1 VTRDGAAIA
10 TAALSKRF
18 GDVLALDRLTFS
30 VPPGSVFGFLGP
42 NGAGKTTTVRLL
54 VGLARP
60 TAGSATVAGL
70 DATSGGRGLA
80 ARIGYL
86 DQDPRFYGWMTGR
99 ELLELVARLHGLAGS
114 ALGRRVGE
122 VLELVGLEDA
132 ARRRIG
138 GYSGGM
144 RQRLGIGQA
153 MLNRPAVLFLDEPVS
168 SLDPEG
174 RRDVLEIVER
184 LRGVATVLLST
195 HILSDVER
203 VCDRVAIL
211 DHGRLVTEAQIDEL
225 LERHAAPVL
234 ELDPEPGQDGPVRL
248 LVDRLRAAPWAREV
262 RAEHGLIR
270 VVSTDPARAAA
281 EILPLVAAAGV
292 VLARFERVRP
302 SLEDVFLRLVGAEGA
317 GPAIAPET
325 VATDG
330 PASTTPTGTGT
341 HAAPPPGARP

>member
-1 VTRDGAAIA
+1 VTEPGPAIA
-10 TAALSKRF
+10 TTALSKRF
-18 GDVLALDRLTFS
+18 GSVLALDGLTFA
-30 VPPGSVFGFLGP
+30 VPVGSVFGFLGP

-70 DATSGGRGLA
+70 DATAGGRELA

-86 DQDPRFYGWMTGR
+86 DQDPRFHGWMTGR
-99 ELLELVARLHGLAGS
+99 ELLTLVGRLHGLAGD
-114 ALGRRVGE
+114 ALRRRVEE
-122 VLELVGLEDA
+122 VLELVGLETA

-153 MLNRPAVLFLDEPVS
+153 MLNRPSVLFLDEPVS

-184 LRGVATVLLST
+184 LRGAATVLLST

-211 DHGRLVTEAQIDEL
+211 DHGRLVTEAAIDDL
-225 LERHAAPVL
+225 LERHATPVL
-234 ELDPEPGQDGPVRL
+234 ELDPEPGQDGPVAL
-248 LVDRLRAAPWAREV
+248 LVERLRAVPWARDV
-262 RAEHGLIR
+262 RLEHGVVR
-270 VVSTDPARAAA
+270 VATSDPSEAAA
-281 EILPLVAAAGV
+281 QVLPMVVAAGIT
-292 VLARFERVRP
+292 LARFERVRP
-302 SLEDVFLRLVGAEGA
+302 TLEEVFLGLVGASSEA
-317 GPAIAPET
+317 PGPPA
-325 VATDG
+325 
-330 PASTTPTGTGT
+330 PASAE
-341 HAAPPPGARP
+341 AAGGRVSPEPPS

>member
-1 VTRDGAAIA
+1 VTGDGPAIA
-10 TAALSKRF
+10 TEALTKRF
-18 GDVLALDRLTFS
+18 GGVLALDRLTFT
-30 VPPGSVFGFLGP
+30 VPTGSVFGFLGP

-70 DATSGGRGLA
+70 DATTGGRELA

-86 DQDPRFYGWMTGR
+86 DQDPRFHGWMTGR
-99 ELLELVARLHGLAGS
+99 ELLELVGRLHGLAGES
-114 ALGRRVGE
+114 LRRRVGE
-122 VLELVGLEDA
+122 VLELVGLEGA

-153 MLNRPAVLFLDEPVS
+153 VLNRPPVLFLDEPVS

-174 RRDVLEIVER
+174 RRDVLEIVAR

-211 DHGRLVTEAQIDEL
+211 DRGRLVTEAPIDEL
-225 LERHAAPVL
+225 LERHATPVL
-234 ELDPEPGQDGPVRL
+234 ELDPEPGQDGPVQIFAEG
-248 LVDRLRAAPWAREV
+248 LRAASWARDV
-262 RAEHGLIR
+262 RIEHGLIR
-270 VVSTDPARAAA
+270 VVTSDPARAAA
-281 EILPLVAAAGV
+281 EVLPMVVSAGL

-302 SLEDVFLRLVGAEGA
+302 TLEEVFLGLVGGEA
-317 GPAIAPET
+317 
-325 VATDG
+325 
-330 PASTTPTGTGT
+330 TPT
-341 HAAPPPGARP
+341 APRPGASP